1 MNKKE
6 KIIFYYYEKGLV
18 QTDIATRLNVSK
30 AYITKIIKRD
40 ERYLKEKQRRK
51 DKNSI
56 KNREE
61 TKKYIK
67 NKRIKEKISNE
78 CMKKMHLQATIEL
91 SSRKTISNRSFRNW
105 NSSIYKYNNKIKSYQ
120 LKSDVTVTNDVPK
133 KINWKA
139 FD

>member
-18 QTDIATRLNVSK
+18 QTDIATKLNVSK
-30 AYITKIIKRD
+30 AYITKIIKSD

-51 DKNSI
+51 EKNSI

-78 CMKKMHLQATIEL
+78 YMKKMHLQATMEL

-105 NSSIYKYNNKIKSYQ
+105 NKSIYEYNYKNNCYI
-120 LKSDVTVTNDVPK
+120 LKKGINVTNDVPK
-133 KINWKA
+133 KINWKI
-139 FD
+139 